1 VNVDYPW
8 GVPWLGEIRRALSA
22 HEALVLAAEE
32 KRRAAVALVLRQ
44 AGDLPEVLFIERAR
58 REGDPWS
65 GHMAFPG
72 GRVDPGDDSA
82 RSAAERETLE
92 EVGLDLANGEPL
104 GRLDD
109 MHGHHAAGVP
119 ALVISAFVY
128 HVADPEP
135 LVPNHEV
142 HDSFWFPVPSLL
154 DPERQVEYPP
164 RSASW
169 GPFPGIR
176 VGTPESQVVW
186 GLTYRFLEILLSVSG
201 FPLPHRR
208 ERS

>member
-1 VNVDYPW
+1 MNVDYPR
-8 GVPWLGEIRRALSA
+8 GVPSLEQIRRALSA
-22 HEALVLAAEE
+22 HEPVALAAEG
-32 KRRAAVALVLRQ
+32 KQRAAVALVLRQ

-72 GRVDPGDDSA
+72 GRVDSGDDSA

-109 MHGHHAAGVP
+109 MQGHHAIGVP

-128 HVADPEP
+128 HVADSEL

-142 HDSFWFPVPSLL
+142 HDAFWFPVPSLL
-154 DPERQVEYPP
+154 DPERQVDYPP
-164 RSASW
+164 RSMSW
-169 GPFPGIR
+169 GPYPGIR
-176 VGTPESQVVW
+176 VGAPESQVVW
-186 GLTYRFLEILLSVSG
+186 GLTHRFLEIFLRVSG
-201 FPLPHRR
+201 FSLPHRR

>member
-1 VNVDYPW
+1 MPS
-8 GVPWLGEIRRALSA
+8 LEQFRRALSA
-22 HEALVLAAEE
+22 HEPAALAAEG

-72 GRVDPGDDSA
+72 GRVDSGDDSA

-109 MHGHHAAGVP
+109 MQGHHAVGVRP
-119 ALVISAFVY
+119 LVISAFVY
-128 HVADPEP
+128 HVADPQL

-142 HDSFWFPVPSLL
+142 HDAFWFPVPSLL
-154 DPERQVEYPP
+154 DPERQVEYPLGNM
-164 RSASW
+164 RG
-169 GPFPGIR
+169 GPYPGIR
-176 VGTPESQVVW
+176 VGAPESQVVW
-186 GLTYRFLEILLSVSG
+186 GLTHRFLEIFLRVSG
-201 FPLPHRR
+201 FSLPHRR

>member
-1 VNVDYPW
+1 MPLLDQ
-8 GVPWLGEIRRALSA
+8 IRRALSA
-22 HEALVLAAEE
+22 HEAVALAAEG

-58 REGDPWS
+58 REDDPWS

-72 GRVDPGDDSA
+72 GRVDPGDDGA

-92 EVGLDLANGEPL
+92 EVGLDLANGELL

-142 HDSFWFPVPSLL
+142 HDSFWSPVPSLL
-154 DPERQVEYPP
+154 DPERQVDYPL

-169 GPFPGIR
+169 GPYPGIR
-176 VGTPESQVVW
+176 VGAPESQVVW
-186 GLTYRFLEILLSVSG
+186 GLTYRFLEILLNVSG
-201 FPLPHRR
+201 LQLPHRR

>member
-1 VNVDYPW
+1 VNVDYLW
-8 GVPWLGEIRRALSA
+8 GVPLLDQIRRALSA
-22 HEALVLAAEE
+22 HEAVALAAEG

-58 REGDPWS
+58 REDDPWS

-72 GRVDPGDDSA
+72 GRVDPGDDGA

-92 EVGLDLANGEPL
+92 EVGLDLANGELL

-154 DPERQVEYPP
+154 DPERQVDYPL

-169 GPFPGIR
+169 GPYPGIR
-176 VGTPESQVVW
+176 VGAPESQVVW
-186 GLTYRFLEILLSVSG
+186 GLTYRFLEILLNVSG
-201 FPLPHRR
+201 LQLPHRR